1 MHETLILRLPA
12 FGTDEPVPWL
22 VWHKSQ
28 QELIASGE
36 LNSVAELSQLKDKA
50 SRCEVIVALPGQ
62 DVLMTKVTLPAGTK
76 RHLQRIIPYALEEEL
91 ASDIEEL
98 HFAWPDVKGTELP
111 VAVVAKERMNEWLQ
125 VLTEAGIDS
134 AYWLPDCFLLPH
146 QEAVWQAMEL
156 ADSVIVRTGEWQ
168 GFTIEKDQ
176 FAQLAPSFAAEQE
189 NPTEIIHYGSLN
201 WPQTPAPLSA
211 ADIEV
216 PFTIAVQAVATGKGI
231 NLRQGAYRSQRAKRS
246 VDLPWRGLAA
256 AVSVLFILAVLLNGV
271 RYWQLD
277 SQSEVLK
284 AQAEQLYRD
293 AFPGQTRI
301 VNLTVQLQRQ
311 LDSLGLGSG
320 DEASVLVVLQ
330 QLAPAFK
337 SQPELQLE
345 LLRFQNNELRL
356 QATARSFSQF
366 EAFQQAVKAQ
376 GLSIET
382 GSMSN
387 RGEQVS
393 GSLTVQLDGQGEQ
406 S

>member
-12 FGTDEPVPWL
+12 FGTNEPIPWL

-111 VAVVAKERMNEWLQ
+111 VAVVAKECMNEWLQ

-189 NPTEIIHYGSLN
+189 NPTEIVHYGSLN

-246 VDLPWRGLAA
+246 VDLPWRALAA